1 MFFSAK
7 LMDEHYEGYNEGK
20 EAGRQEGIEEG
31 MQKGIKKGRKEEVQ
45 EIAKRMH
52 AKGKST
58 DEIAEMLGLTV
69 EKIRSI
75 IGEDGV

>member
-7 LMDEHYEGYNEGK
+7 LMDEHYEGFSEGK
-20 EAGRQEGIEEG
+20 EAER
-31 MQKGIKKGRKEEVQ
+31 Q

-58 DEIAEMLGLTV
+58 DEIAEMLDVTA
-69 EKIRSI
+69 EKVRSLI
-75 IGEDGV
+75 AEESA